1 MQLDATRVPA
11 AGGVRRKTMSWAP
24 LRRAA
29 RLLSWG
35 VADQGASSI
44 TNFAVNIYI
53 ARELGA
59 IQYGAFSLAYVTYS
73 FALNASRGL
82 ATDPLLVRF
91 SYAELPAWRRAVASC
106 TGVAVNVGLLA
117 GTLVLIAGT
126 LLGGSTRGAFLALGL
141 TLPGLMLQDAWRFSF
156 FALGRGNQAF
166 LNDCV
171 WVVALAPALLLVK
184 MTGHSSVFWY
194 VFAWGASGSVA
205 AVVGPLQARV
215 MPRLQDAWDW
225 LVTQKDLGLRY
236 MAEGTTNSAATQF
249 RNYGIGLALGLAALG
264 YVQAASTLMGPFMVL
279 ITGAGLIILPEAT
292 RLWRDKPRRFMPYC
306 MVISAAFTV
315 LAAVWGAVLL
325 FALPRGLGQAL
336 LGGIWKPSYPL
347 VLITVVSIMGLCAT
361 SGAGTCLHATGSA
374 KRSLRAAIIT
384 SILYVA
390 CSLAGA
396 FAGGTAWA
404 VRGYAIAAW
413 LGAAVYWWQA
423 RAGVRE
429 SGKAGMPGRHA
440 APRRA
445 LADGTADAA
454 EPAASPREPV

>member
-1 MQLDATRVPA
+1 
-11 AGGVRRKTMSWAP
+11 MSWGP

-35 VADQGASSI
+35 VADQAASSI

-106 TGVAVNVGLLA
+106 TGTAVNVGLLC
-117 GTLVLIAGT
+117 GTLVLCAAM
-126 LLGGSTRGAFLALGL
+126 LLSGSTRGAFLALGL
-141 TLPGLMLQDAWRFSF
+141 TLPGLMLQDSWRFAF
-156 FALGRGNQAF
+156 FALGRGSQAF

-171 WVVALAPALLLVK
+171 WVVALAPALLALRA
-184 MTGHSSVFWY
+184 TGHSTVFWY
-194 VFAWGASGSVA
+194 VFAWGAAGTVA

-215 MPRLQDAWDW
+215 IPRLQDAWGW
-225 LVTQKDLGLRY
+225 LLAQRDLGLRY
-236 MAEGTTNSAATQF
+236 FAEGTTNSAATQL
-249 RNYGIGLALGLAALG
+249 RNYGIGFALGLAALG
-264 YVQAASTLMGPFMVL
+264 YVQAASTLMGPFMVV

-292 RLWRDKPRRFMPYC
+292 RIWRDTPRRIMPYC
-306 MVISAAFTV
+306 MIISVSFTV
-315 LAAVWGAVLL
+315 LAAVWGVVLL
-325 FALPRGLGQAL
+325 VALPRGLGQDL
-336 LGGIWKPSYPL
+336 LGAIWKPSYPL
-347 VLITVVSIMGLCAT
+347 VLVTTLSVMGICAT
-361 SGAGTCLHATGSA
+361 AGAGTGLHATGSA
-374 KRSLRAAIIT
+374 KRSLRAAVIT
-384 SILYVA
+384 SVLFMT

-413 LGAAVYWWQA
+413 LGAAVYWWQM
-423 RAGVRE
+423 RAAIRE
-429 SGKAGMPGRHA
+429 SGRRAGAGGRRHA

-445 LADGTADAA
+445 ALAGEGADDLRAA
-454 EPAASPREPV
+454 EHVSPPQQA